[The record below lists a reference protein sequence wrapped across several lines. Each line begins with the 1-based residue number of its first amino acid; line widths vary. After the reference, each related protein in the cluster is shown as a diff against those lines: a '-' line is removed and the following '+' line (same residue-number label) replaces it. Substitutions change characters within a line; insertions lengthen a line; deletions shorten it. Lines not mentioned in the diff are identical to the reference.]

1 MPKFARISAEFIRN
15 NKFFMGKLTPQQQK
29 IWFTPFLA
37 IAEKYDPDDIE
48 HGEVLTLSLE
58 ELRKFLNSKQ
68 SNKELKRTL
77 TKAFSLFKELYF
89 RKEGRTTMP
98 FVLEK
103 VEQGHAYFR
112 LRDVFVISSFH
123 RGKQYFLFNL
133 DEIAA
138 YKNGHSQKSRTIP
151 LLWYCMAHRH
161 WSQKHK
167 CWEVEFGDRELKM
180 ALGLNRCD
188 YLYIPDHKREYYVDV
203 DKHIATQNDWSYVES
218 LFEKYNI
225 QSKSLRDLEKPY
237 YEIQETVF
245 FKRWD
250 FEQKVLL
257 PAISELNRGT
267 MINFRLQDVLK
278 RSEHKY
284 EKATWVKSYIG
295 KNYTKYE
302 SGRCVILPNGGV
314 IDRNITDFTKLQG
327 GRQYRFLIEKQPEE
341 KIKKYQ

>member
-48 HGEVLTLSLE
+48 HGEIVSLSLE
-58 ELRKFLNSKQ
+58 EIRIFLNSKQ

-77 TKAFSLFKELYF
+77 IKAFSAFDEHYFK
-89 RKEGRTTMP
+89 KEGYVNKP
-98 FVLEK
+98 FYLDK
-103 VEQGHAYFR
+103 VEKGYAYFR
-112 LRDVFVISSFH
+112 LRNVCFISNFFK
-123 RGKQYFLFNL
+123 GKQYFSFNL
-133 DEIAA
+133 DEIASF
-138 YKNGHSQKSRTIP
+138 KNEHSQRSRTIP

-161 WSQKHK
+161 YSKEHK

-180 ALGLNRCD
+180 ALGLGRCD
-188 YLYIPDHKREYYVDV
+188 YIYVPG
-203 DKHIATQNDWSYVES
+203 KQRQFYVEAEVFMYGENHTYAYYQS
-218 LFEKYNI
+218 LVQKYGLAP
-225 QSKSLRDLEKPY
+225 SGELERKY
-237 YEIQETVF
+237 YEINSTVF

-257 PAISELNRGT
+257 PAINELNQGT

-302 SGRCVILPNGGV
+302 NGRCVILPNGAA
-314 IDRNITDFTKLQG
+314 IDRNITDFTKLLG
-327 GRQYRFLIEKQPEE
+327 GRQYKFLIEKQLDE
-341 KIKKYQ
+341 KIKKY